1 MAFGLPDV
9 LRHFFGG
16 DKKEKPAFKTEREAY
31 DFCRETYNKTG
42 GVPDELRRTYEFY
55 VKNFNDECEADRGPF
70 QARNKRN
77 SF

>member
-1 MAFGLPDV
+1 MTFRLPEI

-31 DFCRETYNKTG
+31 DFCRQAYNESG

-55 VKNFNDECEADRGPF
+55 VNNFNDRAEADRRPF
-70 QARNKRN
+70 QPRNK
-77 SF
+77 